1 MRARTPTPNTLRI
14 AALAILALI
23 FPLTIGACTIQPDSS
38 PRDIS
43 ADRRDL
49 LVGDAA
55 AETESAGNARIY
67 LVAPSEPGQQRQL
80 RAVQRNVTAEPK
92 GLIEVLLGGPNQT
105 ELDNRFVSILPTGT
119 ELLSARRSGPNLFI
133 DLSNDITELT
143 GEALTLAV
151 AQLVFTGSEI
161 PGVQYVTLRVEGQ
174 DQAWPRGDGQSRFG
188 ELRVYDY
195 PGFVET
201 SQPPFPAIPNRA

>member
-1 MRARTPTPNTLRI
+1 MMRGSRRFVACALG
-14 AALAILALI
+14 AAVLAGSL
-23 FPLTIGACTIQPDSS
+23 GACTIQPESN
-38 PRDIS
+38 PRDIP

-80 RAVQRNVTAEPK
+80 RAVQRDVAAEPN
-92 GLIEVLLGGPNQT
+92 GLIEVLLGGPNQA
-105 ELDNRFVSILPTGT
+105 ELDNRFVSVLPNGT

-133 DLSNDITELT
+133 DLSDDINELT

-151 AQLVFTGSEI
+151 AQIVFTGTEI
-161 PGVQYVTLRVEGQ
+161 PGVQYLTLRVNGQ
-174 DQAWPRGDGQSRFG
+174 DQAWPRGDGQSRAG
-188 ELRVYDY
+188 ELRIYDY

-201 SQPPFPAIPNRA
+201 SQPPFPAIPNRV